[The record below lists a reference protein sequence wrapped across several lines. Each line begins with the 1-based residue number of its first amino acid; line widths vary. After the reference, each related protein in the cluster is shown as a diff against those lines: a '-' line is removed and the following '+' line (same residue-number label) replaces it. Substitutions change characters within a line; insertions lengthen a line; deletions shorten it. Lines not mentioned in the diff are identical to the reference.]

1 MSRHTFVDDY
11 LAGVVAADAVDDYVD
26 RWHAGE
32 GDGTLPQFL
41 GFTEDE
47 YSSWVETPDALDG
60 ILGKY
65 RRAGSTAS
73 NNGEESIEKVR
84 P

>member
-11 LAGVVAADAVDDYVD
+11 LAGVVTAEAVDDYVD

-47 YSSWVETPDALDG
+47 YSCWVETPDAIDG
-60 ILGKY
+60 ILAKY
-65 RRAGSTAS
+65 RQAGSITKYP
-73 NNGEESIEKVR
+73 GDR
-84 P
+84 GD